1 VKFVEGANSA
11 GSKPGRALLS
21 SSSKEVERIQH
32 RVKKG
37 TWRNPAHFIF
47 ITNSLV
53 SADLRE
59 KIRAVFQSAMISSE
73 IHVWGGD
80 DICDILDRRKGIA
93 RSFPQLLS
101 IRDLD
106 ELIGFALSKESRERS
121 ETALQIATELVPV
134 FAPTS
139 SYERAWTVLRKH
151 HFAVLEG
158 PPEVGKS
165 AIAWMV
171 GLTQAAQ
178 GWETVVCQTP
188 AVFFDMIRGSRPQVF
203 IADDAFGRGEYD
215 PTRMTIWEADLDLV
229 LHRLN
234 RSHWLVWTSR
244 KHILERACARMDAQ
258 GMARSFPDPGA
269 ILVDVSELSVEERA
283 LILFRHARS
292 AALEKEAKA
301 LIRKYAGEIIN
312 DPEFTPERIRR
323 FVDESLPVIV
333 SEMRSDGIKDAQVK
347 LAVKEAL
354 RNPTKQMRVTFQK
367 LPPAY
372 KWFLVAMLEVPQS
385 PQTIG
390 GNVER
395 LKALYEAY
403 CPEEGHEPFKAVMDH
418 LTEAFVKVRKS
429 QYPWG
434 GPMVDWIHPSYRD
447 LVIEELIQ
455 ESGLRN
461 TFLRRASL
469 EGVKLAVSDTGG
481 QYGNRRMPLIRS
493 AESWDVLEER
503 CLSLIASD
511 DGDRQVLEILGN
523 AASAEAPGGQE
534 HRWKRLLVLVCTAVR
549 EKWNRESRLIS
560 SADLEAFAKARSY
573 AQPDPALPDLR
584 PTWEALDELFRESL
598 RVADS
603 GRSLVY
609 DAFENLTAF
618 AHAVTKCAPEFLRGK
633 RFPENY
639 EAEIT
644 EVFSKAQS
652 EIDDDPDTTNPEELR
667 SLAGRAD
674 SFASAVK
681 RLGDLSES
689 YGSEANALAVRFR
702 RHSSALEQSAAENDP
717 PEPDGDSYES
727 EGDSSRGI
735 SEDPVAFDIAA
746 LFSEL

>member
-1 VKFVEGANSA
+1 
-11 GSKPGRALLS
+11 LLS
-21 SSSKEVERIQH
+21 SSSKEVERILN
-32 RVKKG
+32 RIKKC
-37 TWRNPAHFIF
+37 TWKAPAHFTF

-53 SADLRE
+53 TADNRE
-59 KIRAVFQSAMISSE
+59 KIRAVFQGAMISST

-80 DICDILDRRKGIA
+80 DICDILDRHKGIA

-106 ELIGFALSKESRERS
+106 DLISFALTKESRERS
-121 ETALQIATELVPV
+121 ETALQLATELVPV

-139 SYERAWTVLRKH
+139 SYERAWNVLRKH

-188 AVFFDMIRGSRPQVF
+188 GVFFHMIEGGRPQVF

-215 PTRMTIWEADLDLV
+215 PTRMSIWEADLDLV
-229 LHRLN
+229 LHRLD
-234 RSHWLVWTSR
+234 RRHWLVWTSR

-258 GMARSFPDPGA
+258 GMARSFPDPGT

-283 LILFRHARS
+283 LILFRHAKS
-292 AALEKEAKA
+292 AGLEKEAKA
-301 LIRKYAGEIIN
+301 LIRKYAGEIIY

-333 SEMRSDGIKDAQVK
+333 SEMLSGGIKDAQVK

-372 KWFLVAMLEVPQS
+372 KWFLVALLEVPQN
-385 PQTIG
+385 PQAIG
-390 GNVER
+390 GNVEK

-403 CPEEGHEPFKAVMDH
+403 CPDEGHEPFNEVMDH

-429 QYPWG
+429 QYRWG

-455 ESGLRN
+455 ESALRN

-469 EGVKLAVSDTGG
+469 EGVKLAVSDSGG
-481 QYGNRRMPLIRS
+481 QYGTRRMPLIRS

-503 CLSLIASD
+503 CLSLVVSD
-511 DGDRQVLEILGN
+511 VGDREVLEILGN
-523 AASAEAPGGQE
+523 AASEEASGGQE
-534 HRWKRLLVLVCTAVR
+534 HRWKRLLMLVCGAVR
-549 EKWNRESRLIS
+549 EKWNRESTLIS
-560 SADLEAFAKARSY
+560 AADLEAFAKARSY
-573 AQPDPALPDLR
+573 AQPTPALPDLR
-584 PTWEALDELFRESL
+584 PTWEALEENFLESL
-598 RVADS
+598 RAANT
-603 GRSLVY
+603 GRSLDY
-609 DAFENLTAF
+609 DAFDELTAF
-618 AHAVTKCAPEFLRGK
+618 AHAVVQCAPEFLREKG
-633 RFPENY
+633 FPNKY
-639 EAEIT
+639 EAEIAA
-644 EVFSKAQS
+644 VFSRAES
-652 EIDDDPDTTNPEELR
+652 EIDEDPDTADAKELLY
-667 SLAGRAD
+667 LAERATQA
-674 SFASAVK
+674 ASAVK

-689 YGSEANALAVRFR
+689 HEPEAKALASRLR
-702 RHSSALEQSAAENDP
+702 RHSSALEESATENEP

-727 EGDSSRGI
+727 EGNSSYAS
-735 SEDPVAFDIAA
+735 SEDSVAFDIAR